1 MNQNIGVT
9 VNENR
14 QILDKINEIDLLILD
29 EKLRKNNLN
38 EEADFYVKNLDKEY
52 SNEFK
57 DLNEKLDYY
66 KDTYQ
71 IDIEVSKG
79 LNHFVLEKSKLY

>member
-1 MNQNIGVT
+1 MNQNIGLT
-9 VNENR
+9 VSENR
-14 QILDKINEIDLLILD
+14 QILDKINETDLLILD

-79 LNHFVLEKSKLY
+79 LKLFIFE